1 MEEKTISFDKLMN
14 SIKEIN
20 ARAGGMA
27 KSVVNQLMTLR
38 NWAIGYYI
46 VEYEQGG
53 SDRAEYGVQLLRN
66 LEKEISQKGMNA
78 TLFKLCRNFYLL
90 YPQIGATVSHQFE
103 LPDFEKSSTVS
114 NEFMTKP
121 DILVQ
126 SLSFSHI
133 REIMVIANAF
143 ERFFYETECIKCNW
157 SVRELRRQIK
167 TNLYVRV
174 GISKKPKLLIQ
185 PSIDNN
191 TNTMLTIKDPFTF
204 EFLGLTAK
212 EAVSE
217 SDLEQALMDH
227 LQEFMLELGEGF
239 CFEARQKRII
249 IDNKY
254 YFVDLVFYNRLLH
267 CNVIIELKN
276 DEFKHEDLGQLNA
289 YVGYYKKTEMMSG
302 DNPPVGIL
310 LCTDKGSQMVEYA
323 LSGMDN
329 QLFVSTYML
338 HLPDKRKLEEFMLK
352 EMKEMGI

>member
-1 MEEKTISFDKLMN
+1 MEENNISFDKLMN

-66 LEKEISQKGMNA
+66 LEKEISQNGLNA

-133 REIMVIANAF
+133 REIMVIADAF
-143 ERFFYETECIKCNW
+143 EGFFYE
-157 SVRELRRQIK
+157 
-167 TNLYVRV
+167 
-174 GISKKPKLLIQ
+174 IQ
-185 PSIDNN
+185 C
-191 TNTMLTIKDPFTF
+191 
-204 EFLGLTAK
+204 
-212 EAVSE
+212 
-217 SDLEQALMDH
+217 
-227 LQEFMLELGEGF
+227 LQ
-239 CFEARQKRII
+239 
-249 IDNKY
+249 
-254 YFVDLVFYNRLLH
+254 
-267 CNVIIELKN
+267 
-276 DEFKHEDLGQLNA
+276 
-289 YVGYYKKTEMMSG
+289 
-302 DNPPVGIL
+302 
-310 LCTDKGSQMVEYA
+310 
-323 LSGMDN
+323 
-329 QLFVSTYML
+329 
-338 HLPDKRKLEEFMLK
+338 
-352 EMKEMGI
+352 

>member
-1 MEEKTISFDKLMN
+1 MAENNISFENLMN

-20 ARAGGMA
+20 SRAGSMA
-27 KSVVNQLMTLR
+27 KSAINQLMTLR

-53 SDRAEYGVQLLRN
+53 SDRAEYGTQLLKK

-90 YPQIGATVSHQFE
+90 YPQIGATVSDQFKI
-103 LPDFEKSSTVS
+103 PDVEKSSTVS
-114 NEFMTKP
+114 HQFETKSEV
-121 DILVQ
+121 LVRN
-126 SLSFSHI
+126 LSFSHI
-133 REIMVIANAF
+133 REIMVIDNAF

-167 TNLYVRV
+167 TNLFVRA
-174 GISKKPKLLIQ
+174 GISKKPELLIQ
-185 PSIDNN
+185 PSVDNRA
-191 TNTMLTIKDPFTF
+191 NTMLTIKDPFTF

-212 EAVSE
+212 AAVSE

-249 IDNKY
+249 IDKKY

-289 YVGYYKKTEMMSG
+289 YVGYYKKTEMMPG

-329 QLFVSTYML
+329 HLFVSTYML
-338 HLPDKRKLEEFMLK
+338 HLPDKRKLEEFILK
-352 EMKEMGI
+352 EMEEMGI